1 MDLSVL
7 LTCIQKR
14 AVGLH
19 TQNTSI
25 EHDSREKRT
34 SPGNYTPR
42 SQLRSTIVV
51 TPEAK
56 HMFIFLLTGS
66 EANNNLKKCIRTPW
80 RKICASLCCCWLN
93 EEQVNHHWKRS
104 AFCIF
109 VVYCVSFLANQS
121 SRTTKTRVAGC
132 FKSR

>member
-14 AVGLH
+14 AVGLD

-34 SPGNYTPR
+34 SPGNYMQR

-93 EEQVNHHWKRS
+93 EE
-104 AFCIF
+104 
-109 VVYCVSFLANQS
+109 
-121 SRTTKTRVAGC
+121 
-132 FKSR
+132 